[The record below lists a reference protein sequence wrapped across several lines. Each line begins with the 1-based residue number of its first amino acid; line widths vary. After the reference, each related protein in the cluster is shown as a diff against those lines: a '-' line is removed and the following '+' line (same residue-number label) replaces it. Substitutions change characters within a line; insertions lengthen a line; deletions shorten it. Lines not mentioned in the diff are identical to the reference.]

1 MILTVR
7 ELVDH
12 LGMNPN
18 TEVVGASI
26 MVRVL
31 ERLGAIKKVGSRPF
45 VDENGK
51 PTIGRPSAL
60 YEFPENVTFAFP
72 TEPLEFVPKV
82 KKEKVKKV
90 KVAPTAVEVVES
102 EVEEPAET
110 VEESVVEVEEPA
122 EAVAE
127 AEEPDTVPVVVVG
140 GEVDFSSDTDLLS
153 QILRESA

>member
-12 LGMNPN
+12 LGMNPK

-60 YEFPENVTFAFP
+60 YEFPETVTFAFP
-72 TEPLEFVPKV
+72 TEALPFVEKV
-82 KKEKVKKV
+82 KKEKKAKK
-90 KVAPTAVEVVES
+90 KAEVVETAVDLVEGDLEEPVEPVAEVAVV
-102 EVEEPAET
+102 EVEET
-110 VEESVVEVEEPA
+110 VEESVVEPGV
-122 EAVAE
+122 
-127 AEEPDTVPVVVVG
+127 
-140 GEVDFSSDTDLLS
+140 VDFSGDDLLG
-153 QILRESA
+153 QFLRESA

>member
-12 LGMNPN
+12 LGMNPK

-72 TEPLEFVPKV
+72 TEPLAFVPKE
-82 KKEKVKKV
+82 KKEKKSKK
-90 KVAPTAVEVVES
+90 KAEVVETAVDLVEGDLEEPVAEVAVV
-102 EVEEPAET
+102 EVEET
-110 VEESVVEVEEPA
+110 VEESVVEPGV
-122 EAVAE
+122 
-127 AEEPDTVPVVVVG
+127 
-140 GEVDFSSDTDLLS
+140 VDFSGDDLLG
-153 QILRESA
+153 QFLRESA